1 MKRCLRTICFATLMA
16 SGAVAQQ
23 KKSVPPPPK
32 PQDAG
37 PSLEVTMKF
46 IQDKMND
53 HGTVGYVYT
62 RNNMNGALFRT
73 YTLMSEVEA
82 DVSTCTLRAK
92 KKGTAQIE
100 VAEGNAFYEGGKAI
114 SGDDLHREMVYT
126 SASPLKDVVSIAV
139 ESAQDHDNRVAAEE
153 AHPEITSSYTPAVYY
168 LFVKGAKKDAFSFHS
183 TFNKGKERPREKDFT
198 DDTAWFMFRDEETAN
213 RVAKAM
219 LHAVELCGGGNKD
232 PF

>member
-16 SGAVAQQ
+16 SGALAQQ

-53 HGTVGYVYT
+53 QGTVGYVVT
-62 RNNMNGALFRT
+62 RSNANGVLFRNYFLT
-73 YTLMSEVEA
+73 SEVVA
-82 DVSTCTLRAK
+82 DVSTCALRGK
-92 KKGTAQIE
+92 KKGTEQIE
-100 VAEGNAFYEGGKAI
+100 VVNGATYSENGKAV
-114 SGDDLHREMVYT
+114 SGDDLRREIVFT
-126 SASPLKDVVSIAV
+126 SISPFKDVVSIVV
-139 ESAQDHDNRVAAEE
+139 ESAQDRENRGMAEA
-153 AHPEITSSYTPAVYY
+153 AHPEITASYTPAVY
-168 LFVKGAKKDAFSFHS
+168 LLLLKGTKKDAFSHHS
-183 TFNKGKERPREKDFT
+183 TYSKGKEPPQDSDFKNDST
-198 DDTAWFMFRDEETAN
+198 WFIFRDEETAN